1 MGLFDETLQALEAP
15 LMLILTTEW
24 FLDVGLVV
32 LGGEHLRLL
41 PVIKSRGENSFDS
54 ILNISPLKRS
64 I

>member
-1 MGLFDETLQALEAP
+1 MF
-15 LMLILTTEW
+15 ILTTEW